1 MASLPLRKQKV
12 QVDSFEAMFSVRI
25 EDDFGSQLPK
35 IALNEAKFLSVSV
48 SCVFQL
54 TECQ

>member
-35 IALNEAKFLSVSV
+35 IALNEAKFSERV
-48 SCVFQL
+48 CVFQL